1 MSRTGARPVRQ
12 AGAETRRAR
21 HARPTPKQLRSE
33 RVAADD
39 LLLRI
44 QVLEPGEGGGR
55 GTAAAQ
61 RRKAPPAPV
70 LLTVTTVTLV
80 AIGLVMILSASSVE
94 AYKRYG
100 SSFLFFNRQVIGA
113 VVGLGGM
120 FVLARGDYRKLRRLT
135 RPMLGGVLLLLVAVL
150 VPGLGVSR
158 GGAARWLPLGP
169 FSLQPSELAKL
180 AVVAFCADTLER
192 KGARIADPK
201 ELAATAPLVG
211 MVLLL
216 VMLQPDLGT
225 AVICGGCA
233 LVVVFLAGTRLRH
246 MSAAVMGAL
255 LGVSLLIATEGY
267 RRARLL
273 GFLDPWA
280 DPLNTGYQTIQG
292 QIALGSGGL
301 FGVGLGASRQKW
313 SYVPHAHT
321 DFIYAIV
328 GEELGLLG
336 TLAVLFLFVFF
347 VYLGIRTA
355 RRAPDRFG
363 MLLAGG
369 ITGWVG
375 LQALINM
382 GAVTGMLP
390 ITGVPLPLI
399 SFGGSALV
407 FTLVG
412 IGILLSV
419 ARRGQE

>member
-1 MSRTGARPVRQ
+1 
-12 AGAETRRAR
+12 
-21 HARPTPKQLRSE
+21 
-33 RVAADD
+33 
-39 LLLRI
+39 
-44 QVLEPGEGGGR
+44 
-55 GTAAAQ
+55 
-61 RRKAPPAPV
+61 
-70 LLTVTTVTLV
+70 
-80 AIGLVMILSASSVE
+80 
-94 AYKRYG
+94 
-100 SSFLFFNRQVIGA
+100 
-113 VVGLGGM
+113 M
-120 FVLARGDYRKLRRLT
+120 FVLARSDYRKLRRLT
-135 RPMLGGVLLLLVAVL
+135 RAMLFGVLLLLAAVL
-150 VPGLGVSR
+150 VPGLGVSA

-180 AVVAFCADTLER
+180 AVVFFCADTLER

-201 ELAATAPLVG
+201 ELATTAPMVG
-211 MVLLL
+211 AVLLL

-225 AVICGGCA
+225 AMVCGGCA

-246 MSAAVMGAL
+246 MSAVVTGAFV
-255 LGVSLLIATEGY
+255 GVSLLIATEGY
-267 RRARLL
+267 RRARLFS
-273 GFLDPWA
+273 FLDPWA

-321 DFIYAIV
+321 DFIYAII

-336 TLAVLFLFVFF
+336 TLAVLALFVFF

-369 ITGWVG
+369 ITGWIG

-407 FTLVG
+407 FTLAG
-412 IGILLSV
+412 IGILLSI
-419 ARRGQE
+419 ARQGEA